1 MRVNDIDMASSVND
15 FISVLKDVSSLDTQD
30 LETVQ
35 SLIDLLEA
43 TENYISAEVG
53 IMQDYV
59 QTLSNL
65 L

>member
-1 MRVNDIDMASSVND
+1 MASSVND